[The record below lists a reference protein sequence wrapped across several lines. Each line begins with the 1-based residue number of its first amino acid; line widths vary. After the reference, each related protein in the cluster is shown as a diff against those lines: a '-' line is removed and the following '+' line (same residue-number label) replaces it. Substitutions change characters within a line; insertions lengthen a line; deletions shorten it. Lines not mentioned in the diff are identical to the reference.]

1 MFRINPASG
10 KAIYEQIM
18 EQVKEAAWKGYL
30 KPGDALPSVRKLA
43 LSLNVT
49 PNTVAKAYQ
58 LLEKEKVII
67 TIRGKGAFLAENA
80 SQEVDKG
87 KMQEIKISLKEIL
100 SELRYE
106 GYDEKKIASLIHE
119 IYQDLEG
126 FVVKVIELKDVKKSY
141 GKNEILHGISL
152 DIEEGSIHGLVGRN
166 GCGKTTLI
174 KCLTGIYEQDQG
186 QILVCGEE
194 IFENPN
200 VKAQV
205 GYVADSN
212 QYFEG
217 YHIDEMVEFYKQIYP
232 TFDEKVFRDYNQ
244 SIGLDVSK
252 RIKELSKGQAM
263 SLASMLNLSI
273 HPKVMIMD
281 EPMSG
286 LDVIAQKQIK
296 DFIVN
301 EVDMNGMSV
310 LISSHDLK
318 DLESF
323 CDSAS
328 MMKDGKI
335 LYQGTMDQMKERF
348 TKLQVVFGESRSEIF
363 KELSGVITYSNLGSV
378 YTVILEG
385 YGEPI
390 HEALKQAGAIVVEEI
405 PLSLEEVFV
414 YSNR

>member
-1 MFRINPASG
+1 M
-10 KAIYEQIM
+10 
-18 EQVKEAAWKGYL
+18 
-30 KPGDALPSVRKLA
+30 
-43 LSLNVT
+43 
-49 PNTVAKAYQ
+49 
-58 LLEKEKVII
+58 
-67 TIRGKGAFLAENA
+67 
-80 SQEVDKG
+80 
-87 KMQEIKISLKEIL
+87 
-100 SELRYE
+100 
-106 GYDEKKIASLIHE
+106 
-119 IYQDLEG
+119 
-126 FVVKVIELKDVKKSY
+126 KVIELKDVKKSY

-194 IFENPN
+194 IFENPKI
-200 VKAQV
+200 KAQV

-318 DLESF
+318 D
-323 CDSAS
+323 
-328 MMKDGKI
+328 GKI
-335 LYQGTMDQMKERF
+335 LYHGTMDQMKERF

-363 KELSGVITYSNLGSV
+363 KELPGVITYSNLGSV

>member
-1 MFRINPASG
+1 M
-10 KAIYEQIM
+10 
-18 EQVKEAAWKGYL
+18 
-30 KPGDALPSVRKLA
+30 
-43 LSLNVT
+43 
-49 PNTVAKAYQ
+49 
-58 LLEKEKVII
+58 
-67 TIRGKGAFLAENA
+67 
-80 SQEVDKG
+80 
-87 KMQEIKISLKEIL
+87 
-100 SELRYE
+100 
-106 GYDEKKIASLIHE
+106 
-119 IYQDLEG
+119 
-126 FVVKVIELKDVKKSY
+126 KVIELKDVKKSY

-194 IFENPN
+194 IFENPK

-273 HPKVMIMD
+273 HPK
-281 EPMSG
+281 
-286 LDVIAQKQIK
+286 
-296 DFIVN
+296 
-301 EVDMNGMSV
+301 
-310 LISSHDLK
+310 
-318 DLESF
+318 
-323 CDSAS
+323 
-328 MMKDGKI
+328 
-335 LYQGTMDQMKERF
+335 GTMDQMKERF
-348 TKLQVVFGESRSEIF
+348 TKLQVVFEESRSEIF
-363 KELSGVITYSNLGSV
+363 KELPGVITYSNLGSV

>member
-1 MFRINPASG
+1 M
-10 KAIYEQIM
+10 
-18 EQVKEAAWKGYL
+18 W
-30 KPGDALPSVRKLA
+30 
-43 LSLNVT
+43 
-49 PNTVAKAYQ
+49 
-58 LLEKEKVII
+58 
-67 TIRGKGAFLAENA
+67 
-80 SQEVDKG
+80 
-87 KMQEIKISLKEIL
+87 
-100 SELRYE
+100 
-106 GYDEKKIASLIHE
+106 
-119 IYQDLEG
+119 
-126 FVVKVIELKDVKKSY
+126 
-141 GKNEILHGISL
+141 
-152 DIEEGSIHGLVGRN
+152 
-166 GCGKTTLI
+166 KTTLI

>member
-1 MFRINPASG
+1 M
-10 KAIYEQIM
+10 
-18 EQVKEAAWKGYL
+18 
-30 KPGDALPSVRKLA
+30 
-43 LSLNVT
+43 
-49 PNTVAKAYQ
+49 
-58 LLEKEKVII
+58 
-67 TIRGKGAFLAENA
+67 
-80 SQEVDKG
+80 
-87 KMQEIKISLKEIL
+87 
-100 SELRYE
+100 
-106 GYDEKKIASLIHE
+106 
-119 IYQDLEG
+119 
-126 FVVKVIELKDVKKSY
+126 KVIELKDVKKSY

-194 IFENPN
+194 IFENPK

-232 TFDEKVFRDYNQ
+232 TFDEKVFRDYNQSIECWVDLFIKFYHLIDEKVFRDYNQ

-335 LYQGTMDQMKERF
+335 LYHGTMDQMKERF

>member
-43 LSLNVT
+43 LSLSVT

-87 KMQEIKISLKEIL
+87 KMQEIKTSLKEIL

-106 GYDEKKIASLIHE
+106 GYDEEKIASLIHE

-126 FVVKVIELKDVKKSY
+126 EDMKVIELKDVKKSY

-166 GCGKTTLI
+166 GCVKTTLI

-194 IFENPN
+194 IFENPK

-335 LYQGTMDQMKERF
+335 LYHGTMDQMKERF
-348 TKLQVVFGESRSEIF
+348 TKLQVVFEESRSEIF
-363 KELSGVITYSNLGSV
+363 KELPGVITYSNLGSV

>member
-1 MFRINPASG
+1 M
-10 KAIYEQIM
+10 
-18 EQVKEAAWKGYL
+18 
-30 KPGDALPSVRKLA
+30 
-43 LSLNVT
+43 
-49 PNTVAKAYQ
+49 
-58 LLEKEKVII
+58 
-67 TIRGKGAFLAENA
+67 
-80 SQEVDKG
+80 
-87 KMQEIKISLKEIL
+87 
-100 SELRYE
+100 
-106 GYDEKKIASLIHE
+106 
-119 IYQDLEG
+119 
-126 FVVKVIELKDVKKSY
+126 KVIELKDVKKSY

-212 QYFEG
+212 QYFDG
-217 YHIDEMVEFYKQIYP
+217 YHIDEMIEFYKQMYP
-232 TFDEKVFRDYNQ
+232 TFEEKAFKDYNQ

-252 RIKELSKGQAM
+252 RIRELSKGQAM
-263 SLASMLNLSI
+263 SLAAMLNLSI
-273 HPKVMIMD
+273 HPQVMIMD

-286 LDVIAQKQIK
+286 LDVIVQKQIK

-310 LISSHDLK
+310 FISSHDLK

-328 MMKDGKI
+328 MMKEGKI
-335 LYQGTMDQMKERF
+335 LYHGTMDQMKERF
-348 TKLQVVFGESRSEIF
+348 TKLQVVFGEARSEIF
-363 KELSGVITYSNLGSV
+363 KELPGVITYSNLGSV
-378 YTVILEG
+378 YTVVLEG
-385 YGEPI
+385 YGQPI
-390 HEALKQAGAIVVEEI
+390 FEALKQAGAIVVEEI

>member
-1 MFRINPASG
+1 M
-10 KAIYEQIM
+10 
-18 EQVKEAAWKGYL
+18 
-30 KPGDALPSVRKLA
+30 
-43 LSLNVT
+43 
-49 PNTVAKAYQ
+49 
-58 LLEKEKVII
+58 
-67 TIRGKGAFLAENA
+67 
-80 SQEVDKG
+80 
-87 KMQEIKISLKEIL
+87 
-100 SELRYE
+100 
-106 GYDEKKIASLIHE
+106 
-119 IYQDLEG
+119 
-126 FVVKVIELKDVKKSY
+126 KVIELKDVKKSY

-232 TFDEKVFRDYNQ
+232 TFDE
-244 SIGLDVSK
+244 
-252 RIKELSKGQAM
+252 
-263 SLASMLNLSI
+263 
-273 HPKVMIMD
+273 
-281 EPMSG
+281 
-286 LDVIAQKQIK
+286 K

>member
-87 KMQEIKISLKEIL
+87 KMQEIKTSLKEIL

-106 GYDEKKIASLIHE
+106 
-119 IYQDLEG
+119 
-126 FVVKVIELKDVKKSY
+126 VIELKDVKKSY

-194 IFENPN
+194 IFENPK

-232 TFDEKVFRDYNQ
+232 TFDEKVFSDYNQ

>member
-1 MFRINPASG
+1 M
-10 KAIYEQIM
+10 
-18 EQVKEAAWKGYL
+18 
-30 KPGDALPSVRKLA
+30 
-43 LSLNVT
+43 
-49 PNTVAKAYQ
+49 
-58 LLEKEKVII
+58 
-67 TIRGKGAFLAENA
+67 
-80 SQEVDKG
+80 
-87 KMQEIKISLKEIL
+87 
-100 SELRYE
+100 
-106 GYDEKKIASLIHE
+106 
-119 IYQDLEG
+119 
-126 FVVKVIELKDVKKSY
+126 KVIELKDVKKSY

-194 IFENPN
+194 IFENPK

-273 HPKVMIMD
+273 HPKVM
-281 EPMSG
+281 
-286 LDVIAQKQIK
+286 KQIK

-335 LYQGTMDQMKERF
+335 LYHGTMDQMKERF

-363 KELSGVITYSNLGSV
+363 KELPGVITYSNLGSV

>member
-1 MFRINPASG
+1 M
-10 KAIYEQIM
+10 
-18 EQVKEAAWKGYL
+18 
-30 KPGDALPSVRKLA
+30 
-43 LSLNVT
+43 
-49 PNTVAKAYQ
+49 
-58 LLEKEKVII
+58 
-67 TIRGKGAFLAENA
+67 
-80 SQEVDKG
+80 
-87 KMQEIKISLKEIL
+87 
-100 SELRYE
+100 
-106 GYDEKKIASLIHE
+106 
-119 IYQDLEG
+119 
-126 FVVKVIELKDVKKSY
+126 KVIELKDVKKSY

-194 IFENPN
+194 IFENPK

-217 YHIDEMVEFYKQIYP
+217 YH
-232 TFDEKVFRDYNQ
+232 FDEKVFRDYNQ

-335 LYQGTMDQMKERF
+335 LYHGTMDQMKERF

-363 KELSGVITYSNLGSV
+363 KELPGVITYSNLGSV

>member
-1 MFRINPASG
+1 M
-10 KAIYEQIM
+10 
-18 EQVKEAAWKGYL
+18 
-30 KPGDALPSVRKLA
+30 
-43 LSLNVT
+43 
-49 PNTVAKAYQ
+49 
-58 LLEKEKVII
+58 
-67 TIRGKGAFLAENA
+67 
-80 SQEVDKG
+80 
-87 KMQEIKISLKEIL
+87 
-100 SELRYE
+100 
-106 GYDEKKIASLIHE
+106 
-119 IYQDLEG
+119 
-126 FVVKVIELKDVKKSY
+126 KVIELKDVKKSY

-194 IFENPN
+194 IFENPK

-301 EVDMNGMSV
+301 GSDERTIYKITGC
-310 LISSHDLK
+310 IWRIKKRDL
-318 DLESF
+318 
-323 CDSAS
+323 
-328 MMKDGKI
+328 
-335 LYQGTMDQMKERF
+335 QRT
-348 TKLQVVFGESRSEIF
+348 FGSDHIF
-363 KELSGVITYSNLGSV
+363 QSWKCIHSNIRRVWRANS
-378 YTVILEG
+378 
-385 YGEPI
+385 
-390 HEALKQAGAIVVEEI
+390 
-405 PLSLEEVFV
+405 
-414 YSNR
+414 

>member
-1 MFRINPASG
+1 M
-10 KAIYEQIM
+10 
-18 EQVKEAAWKGYL
+18 
-30 KPGDALPSVRKLA
+30 
-43 LSLNVT
+43 
-49 PNTVAKAYQ
+49 
-58 LLEKEKVII
+58 
-67 TIRGKGAFLAENA
+67 
-80 SQEVDKG
+80 
-87 KMQEIKISLKEIL
+87 
-100 SELRYE
+100 
-106 GYDEKKIASLIHE
+106 
-119 IYQDLEG
+119 
-126 FVVKVIELKDVKKSY
+126 KVIELKDVKKSY

-194 IFENPN
+194 IFENPK

-263 SLASMLNLSI
+263 SLASML
-273 HPKVMIMD
+273 
-281 EPMSG
+281 
-286 LDVIAQKQIK
+286 
-296 DFIVN
+296 
-301 EVDMNGMSV
+301 
-310 LISSHDLK
+310 
-318 DLESF
+318 
-323 CDSAS
+323 
-328 MMKDGKI
+328 MKDGKI
-335 LYQGTMDQMKERF
+335 LYHGTMDQMKERF

-363 KELSGVITYSNLGSV
+363 KELPGVITYSNLGSV

>member
-1 MFRINPASG
+1 M
-10 KAIYEQIM
+10 
-18 EQVKEAAWKGYL
+18 
-30 KPGDALPSVRKLA
+30 
-43 LSLNVT
+43 
-49 PNTVAKAYQ
+49 
-58 LLEKEKVII
+58 
-67 TIRGKGAFLAENA
+67 
-80 SQEVDKG
+80 
-87 KMQEIKISLKEIL
+87 
-100 SELRYE
+100 
-106 GYDEKKIASLIHE
+106 
-119 IYQDLEG
+119 
-126 FVVKVIELKDVKKSY
+126 KVIELKDVKKSY

-194 IFENPN
+194 IFENPK

-217 YHIDEMVEFYKQIYP
+217 YHI
-232 TFDEKVFRDYNQ
+232 DEKVFRDYNQ

-335 LYQGTMDQMKERF
+335 LYHGTMDQMKERF
-348 TKLQVVFGESRSEIF
+348 TKLQVVFEESRSEIF
-363 KELSGVITYSNLGSV
+363 KELPGVITYSNLGSV

>member
-1 MFRINPASG
+1 M
-10 KAIYEQIM
+10 
-18 EQVKEAAWKGYL
+18 
-30 KPGDALPSVRKLA
+30 
-43 LSLNVT
+43 
-49 PNTVAKAYQ
+49 
-58 LLEKEKVII
+58 
-67 TIRGKGAFLAENA
+67 
-80 SQEVDKG
+80 
-87 KMQEIKISLKEIL
+87 
-100 SELRYE
+100 
-106 GYDEKKIASLIHE
+106 
-119 IYQDLEG
+119 
-126 FVVKVIELKDVKKSY
+126 KVIELKDVKKSY

-323 CDSAS
+323 CKYDEGR
-328 MMKDGKI
+328 KDP
-335 LYQGTMDQMKERF
+335 
-348 TKLQVVFGESRSEIF
+348 
-363 KELSGVITYSNLGSV
+363 LSGNNGSDERTIYKITGCIWRIKKRDLQRTFGSDHIFQSWKCIHSNIRRVWRANS
-378 YTVILEG
+378 
-385 YGEPI
+385 
-390 HEALKQAGAIVVEEI
+390 
-405 PLSLEEVFV
+405 
-414 YSNR
+414 